1 MRHARQDLL
10 DCIVIGA
17 GPAGL
22 TAAIYLARFRRD
34 FVVLDGGPSRAE
46 LIPTTHNFPAWPQ
59 GVSGEKLL
67 ARLREQALAHDA
79 RFEQARVECLQR
91 DGEDFV
97 AIAGDRR
104 WRARNAILAT
114 GIVDRHPDW
123 PGLREAT
130 LEGLLR
136 WCPICDGFEMIDR
149 EIALVTSAGSGAG
162 HARFLRTYSRRVT
175 LVAVPDE
182 QGVDAADVAE
192 LQAEGIELEARPVV
206 GFEPRGAR
214 VALKFADGASREFDA
229 VYPMLGCKVQG
240 ELATQLGAAHDED
253 SGDLLVDAHQC
264 TSVPGL
270 YAIGDVVS
278 DINQIS
284 VGAGHAAIA
293 ATAIHNRLGR
303 NLRPG

>member
-1 MRHARQDLL
+1 MCTL
-10 DCIVIGA
+10 DALVIGA

-34 FVVLDGGPSRAE
+34 FLVLDGGPSRAE

-67 ARLREQALAHDA
+67 ARLREQALAHEA
-79 RFEQARVECLQR
+79 RIEPGRVECLQR
-91 DGEDFV
+91 DGAEFV
-97 AIAGDRR
+97 AIAGEAR
-104 WRARNAILAT
+104 WRARSVILAT

-130 LEGLLR
+130 LGGLLR
-136 WCPICDGFEMIDR
+136 WCPICDGFEMLDKD
-149 EIALVTSAGSGAG
+149 IALVTAAGSGLG
-162 HARFLRTYSRRVT
+162 HAKFLRTFSAKVT
-175 LVAVPDE
+175 LVALSDQEGLDPE
-182 QGVDAADVAE
+182 GIADLE
-192 LQAEGIELEARPVV
+192 GHGIELEARPLL
-206 GFEPRGAR
+206 GFEPRGKR
-214 VALKFADGASREFDA
+214 VALKFADGTAREFDA
-229 VYPMLGCKVQG
+229 VYPMLGCKVQS
-240 ELATQLGAAHDED
+240 ELATQLGARCDE

-264 TSVPGL
+264 TSVEGL

-284 VGAGHAAIA
+284 VGTGHAAIA

-303 NLRPG
+303 NFRGG

>member
-1 MRHARQDLL
+1 MQTL
-10 DCIVIGA
+10 DCLVVGA

-34 FVVLDGGPSRAE
+34 FLVLDGGPSRAG

-67 ARLREQALAHDA
+67 ARLREQALAHEA
-79 RFEQARVECLQR
+79 RIEQGRVECLQR
-91 DGEDFV
+91 DGDDFV
-97 AIAGDRR
+97 AIAGESR
-104 WRARNAILAT
+104 WRARTVVLAT

-130 LEGLLR
+130 LDGLLR
-136 WCPICDGFEMIDR
+136 WCPICDGFEMLDK
-149 EIALVTSAGSGAG
+149 EIALVTAAASGLG
-162 HARFLRTYSRRVT
+162 HAKFLRTFSRKVT
-175 LVAVPDE
+175 LVALSDDE
-182 QGVDAADVAE
+182 GLDAEGIAGLE
-192 LQAEGIELEARPVV
+192 ESGIELESRPLL
-206 GFEPRGAR
+206 GFEARGRR

-229 VYPMLGCKVQG
+229 VYPMLGCKVQS
-240 ELATQLGAAHDED
+240 ELATQLGARCDE

-264 TSVPGL
+264 TSVEGL

-284 VGAGHAAIA
+284 VGTGHAAIA
-293 ATAIHNRLGR
+293 ATAIHNRLAR
-303 NLRPG
+303 NFRNG